1 MLDVN
6 ENIDLANM
14 QYQQQFDGNEMLMI
28 FLFGSFIIV
37 WVVYNINPASYVSHT
52 TNVMNSFLAIIVHF
66 MINPVP

>member
-14 QYQQQFDGNEMLMI
+14 QYQQQFDGNKMLMI

-37 WVVYNINPASYVSHT
+37 
-52 TNVMNSFLAIIVHF
+52 
-66 MINPVP
+66 